1 MTPMLRLNPINRQ
14 RLQRFKQIK
23 RAYVSFWCLLGLYV
37 LGLFAELICN
47 ANPYYVRHEGK
58 SYFPILASYND
69 HIPFLTSY
77 LGLYPEDT
85 FLHNGIATPPDY
97 KWLNR
102 QPTFADHPDNY
113 MIFPPIPFG
122 PNEIIAI
129 ASLDVPKDIT
139 VIFTPH
145 ARVSS
150 LDLRPDLSIQR
161 ATNFTAFSA
170 VESDQA
176 LQGESL
182 EAFWPISPALRSA
195 IEQRFANEP
204 AAAFAGQLQSRTGQ
218 TAQVSM
224 RAYTPRRR
232 APNKVRLRFTE
243 RPPAAATGGQLILTA
258 DQRVRRNTF
267 APWTTLTDVERDTVE
282 RLAEARLQRVVEDQI
297 LTLGAHT
304 FRVRFDKVD
313 IRYPFRPVAGHVMG
327 IDNAGRDVL
336 VRILYALRI
345 SLNFGFILVAVTFAI
360 GIIVGAW
367 QGYFGGF
374 VDIGTQ
380 RFIEIWSA
388 LPFLYVIILLGSVFG
403 RSFTLLLCI
412 YGIFNWIGISYYMRA
427 EFLKLRQ
434 ATFVEAAKC
443 LGVATRKVIFRHI
456 LPNATVPII
465 TFFPFSLVGAI
476 GVLSALDYLGF
487 GLPPPTPS
495 WGELLSQAHIHT
507 EAWYLILYPFVAL
520 FVVILLGVFIGEG
533 MRSAFDPKS
542 MIRLE

>member
-1 MTPMLRLNPINRQ
+1 MTPMIRLNPINQQ
-14 RLQRFKQIK
+14 RLRRFKQIK
-23 RAYVSFWCLLGLYV
+23 RAYISFWCLLALYL

-69 HIPFLTSY
+69 NIPFLNSY
-77 LGLYPEDT
+77 LGIYPERV
-85 FLHNGIATPPDY
+85 FLNNGVATPPNY

-102 QPTFADHPDNY
+102 QPAFAEQPDNY

-129 ASLDVPKDIT
+129 ESLNAPNDIT

-150 LDLRPDLSIQR
+150 IDLRPDLRIRR
-161 ATNFTAFSA
+161 ATNFTAFSPA
-170 VESDQA
+170 ASDQA
-176 LQGESL
+176 VKGEAL
-182 EAFWPISPALRSA
+182 ATFWPLSPELREAL
-195 IEQRFANEP
+195 EQRFANQP
-204 AAAFAGQLQSRTGQ
+204 TAAFTGQLRSPSGQ
-218 TAQVSM
+218 VAQVSI

-232 APNKVRLRFTE
+232 APKKIRLRFAE
-243 RPPAAATGGQLILTA
+243 LPPAEAGGQLIIAA
-258 DQRVRRNTF
+258 DLQIRSNTF
-267 APWTTLTDVERDTVE
+267 ALWDPLTDAERATLLT
-282 RLAEARLQRVVEDQI
+282 LAKTRLQGVVEDQT
-297 LTLGAHT
+297 LTLGSQT

-313 IRYPFRPVAGHVMG
+313 IRYPFRPISEHVMG
-327 IDNAGRDVL
+327 IDNAGRDVW

-345 SLNFGFILVAVTFAI
+345 SLNFGFILVAVTFALGIVI
-360 GIIVGAW
+360 GAL

-374 VDIGTQ
+374 ADIGTQ

-388 LPFLYVIILLGSVFG
+388 LPFLYVIILMGSVFG
-403 RSFTLLLCI
+403 RSFTLLLFI

-434 ATFVEAAKC
+434 AAFVEAAKC
-443 LGVATRKVIFRHI
+443 LGIATRKVIFRHI
-456 LPNATVPII
+456 LPNALVPII

-495 WGELLSQAHIHT
+495 WGELLSQARSHT
-507 EAWYLILYPFVAL
+507 EAWYLILYPFLAL

-533 MRSAFDPKS
+533 IRSTFDPKS
-542 MIRLE
+542 TTRLE

>member
-1 MTPMLRLNPINRQ
+1 MIRLNPINRQ
-14 RLQRFKQIK
+14 RLRRFTQIK
-23 RAYVSFWCLLGLYV
+23 RASISLGCLLALYL

-47 ANPYYVRHEGK
+47 ANPYYVRHEGQ

-77 LGLYPEDT
+77 LGIYPEDT
-85 FLHNGIATPPDY
+85 FLHNGIATPPNY
-97 KWLNR
+97 KWLDR
-102 QPTFADHPDNY
+102 QPTFAEQPDNY
-113 MIFPPIPFG
+113 MVFPPIPFG
-122 PNEIIAI
+122 PNETITID
-129 ASLDVPKDIT
+129 SLDVPNDIT

-145 ARVSS
+145 ARVST
-150 LDLRPDLSIQR
+150 LDLRPDLSIQQ
-161 ATNFTAFSA
+161 ATNFSAFSPA
-170 VESDQA
+170 TSDQA
-176 LQGESL
+176 VKDASL
-182 EAFWPISPALRSA
+182 ETFWLISTELRENIA
-195 IEQRFANEP
+195 QRFANRP
-204 AAAFAGQLQSRTGQ
+204 AAAFTGQLQSPSGQ

-224 RAYTPRRR
+224 RASTPSRR
-232 APNKVRLRFTE
+232 PPQKIRLRFTE
-243 RPPAAATGGQLILTA
+243 WPPAEAGGGQLIVAA
-258 DQRVRRNTF
+258 DFHIRSNTF
-267 APWTTLTDVERDTVE
+267 AFWEQLTDAERATLLT
-282 RLAEARLQRVVEDQI
+282 LAKTRRQRGVEDQT
-297 LTLGAHT
+297 LTLGAQT

-313 IRYPFRPVAGHVMG
+313 IRYPFRPIPGHLMG
-327 IDNAGRDVL
+327 IDNAGRDVW

-345 SLNFGFILVAVTFAI
+345 SLNFGFILVAVTFALGIVI
-360 GIIVGAW
+360 GAL

-374 VDIGTQ
+374 ADIGTQ

-388 LPFLYVIILLGSVFG
+388 LPFLYVIILMGSVFG

-434 ATFVEAAKC
+434 AAFVEAAKC

-456 LPNATVPII
+456 LPNALVPII

-495 WGELLSQAHIHT
+495 WGELLSQAHSHT
-507 EAWYLILYPFVAL
+507 EAWYLILYPFLAL

-533 MRSAFDPKS
+533 IRSAFDPKS
-542 MIRLE
+542 TTRLE